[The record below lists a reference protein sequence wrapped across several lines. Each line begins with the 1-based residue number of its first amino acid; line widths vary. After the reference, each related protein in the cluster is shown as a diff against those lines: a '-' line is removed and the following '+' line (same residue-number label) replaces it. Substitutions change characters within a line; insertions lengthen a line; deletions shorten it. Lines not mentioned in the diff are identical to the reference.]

1 MHRWKLSALAAA
13 ALVSV
18 SLTATDAWALA
29 LGRINM
35 QSALGEPL
43 RAEVELP
50 QITAAEADSLQ
61 ANIAT
66 PAVFRAQ
73 GMEYSTTASQLKV
86 QLHRRPD
93 GSAVL
98 RLSSAQPINEP
109 FVDLVL
115 NATWG
120 AGQVVRSYTLLL
132 DPPALRR
139 PAPGVTAAPQAAM
152 PAAPAAAAPSPA
164 PAAAAT
170 PAPAAARSP
179 ASAPAPVAQQA
190 PSARTAAAQTVRAGD
205 TAGRLASAHRP
216 AGVSLD
222 QMLVAM
228 LRANPHAFIS
238 GNVNR
243 IKAGAVLQIPDQATA
258 QATPVSEA
266 RQIVAA
272 QSHDFNQYR
281 RQLAGAAPMATV
293 ETAKRSASGNVEAQ
307 VEDKKPSTAAP
318 DKLTLSKGA
327 LEASKNADERLAQ
340 DKQAQSQ
347 SERLAELSRNLTE
360 LQQVS
365 GAAATT
371 AAGTPAAGTP
381 AAGTPATP
389 AAAGAAPAAGM
400 EVSTSAAAA
409 PAAAEAAPATPAPAP
424 APAVASVT
432 QAPPAAAPAP
442 APVEESGFMDFL
454 GEDPIRPL
462 AGAGLLAL
470 LLGYAGYRVAQRRRQ
485 QRDLQGDSQL
495 PTDSFFGAGGG
506 QRVDTAHSQFGSGTS
521 MAYSPSQ
528 LDTGGE
534 VDAVAEADVYLAYGR
549 DLQAEEILKEALRS
563 QPDRIAVHQKLADI
577 YAKRQDRKAF
587 EAAAQAVLALTQGQG
602 ADWRHLAEQ
611 GRQLDPGNPL
621 YQNDAHAAPGADS
634 IFPSTQPA
642 ADEAALAPV
651 AMAAAAG
658 AAAVGVAGALAA
670 SALQDQRTEPSLP
683 PGLDLD
689 LDLDLPGGLADQAS
703 AVTAPQSLPQH
714 SPNDID
720 FEAIEPTWKLPASTD
735 AEAEAEAAPE
745 ALAADFPAISPE
757 LPELAA
763 PSDDTSATQARQD
776 PPTAPAD
783 APAQPPAADAPWSGQ
798 AMEFSLDSD
807 AAPAPV
813 APAEPA
819 IPAPAAAPEV
829 APAAAPAFDSL
840 EFDLSNL
847 SLDLGDTP
855 PASLSQSSQA
865 AAEDPLATK
874 LALAQEFA
882 AIGDSEGA
890 RTLIEEV
897 VEEAHGELKARAQRL
912 LSEID

>member
-29 LGRINM
+29 LGRISM

-73 GMEYSTTASQLKV
+73 GMEYSSTASQLKV

-115 NATWG
+115 NASWG

-152 PAAPAAAAPSPA
+152 PAAPASAA
-164 PAAAAT
+164 PAAAAAAAPT
-170 PAPAAARSP
+170 ATRSPAAAAPTPAAQPSP
-179 ASAPAPVAQQA
+179 A
-190 PSARTAAAQTVRAGD
+190 PSARNSATQTVRLGD

-243 IKAGAVLQIPDQATA
+243 IKAGAVVQIPDQATA

-365 GAAATT
+365 GTAATT
-371 AAGTPAAGTP
+371 AAGTPAAPSAASTTP
-381 AAGTPATP
+381 STGIALG
-389 AAAGAAPAAGM
+389 
-400 EVSTSAAAA
+400 TSAAAA
-409 PAAAEAAPATPAPAP
+409 PADAQPAAAETTAPAEAPAAPAAEPAA
-424 APAVASVT
+424 AVASAT

-442 APVEESGFMDFL
+442 APAQESGVMDFL

-470 LLGYAGYRVAQRRRQ
+470 LLGYAGYRVSQRRRQ
-485 QRDLQGDSQL
+485 QRDSLLGDSQL
-495 PTDSFFGAGGG
+495 QTDSFFGAGGG

-587 EAAAQAVLALTQGQG
+587 EAVAQAVLALTQGQG

-611 GRQLDPGNPL
+611 GRVLDPGNSL
-621 YQNDAHAAPGADS
+621 YQSDALATPGADS
-634 IFPSTQPA
+634 VFPNTQPV
-642 ADEAALAPV
+642 ADDAALAPV

-658 AAAVGVAGALAA
+658 ALAA
-670 SALQDQRTEPSLP
+670 TALQDPRTEPSLP

-689 LDLDLPGGLADQAS
+689 LDLDLPGGLADQAVS
-703 AVTAPQSLPQH
+703 ATAAQNLPAH

-735 AEAEAEAAPE
+735 APAEAESVEPE
-745 ALAADFPAISPE
+745 ALAADFPALSPE
-757 LPELAA
+757 LSELA
-763 PSDDTSATQARQD
+763 DDTGATEALQGLPA
-776 PPTAPAD
+776 APD
-783 APAQPPAADAPWSGQ
+783 AAAQPPAADAPWSGQ

-807 AAPAPV
+807 AAPAP
-813 APAEPA
+813 AEPVV
-819 IPAPAAAPEV
+819 PAP
-829 APAAAPAFDSL
+829 AAPAFDSL
-840 EFDLSNL
+840 EFDLGNL

-855 PASLSQSSQA
+855 PASLSQSSLA

-912 LSEID
+912 LTEID